1 MCENHKGGIIQ
12 DEALYQRGDCLCYFG
27 NGRRGVLSGVY
38 KKFQLHR
45 KDNPF
50 FCAHTLSCFRH
61 GILFAAFAAAKNN
74 LLPANNRKPL
84 LVYQVG
90 LNLTCCMLLVRGVVQ
105 VLGMVPSA
113 AMQGSL
119 SGIAGIGHCLLGV
132 GLVWILVGI
141 RSSIAAA
148 ESTNKTDHQTV

>member
-1 MCENHKGGIIQ
+1 MKRYINGAIAYAILGMAGGVFYR
-12 DEALYQRGDCLCYFG
+12 EFTRNFNYTG
-27 NGRRGVLSGVY
+27 
-38 KKFQLHR
+38 KT
-45 KDNPF
+45 
-50 FCAHTLSCFRH
+50 TLSFVH
-61 GILFAAFAAAKNN
+61 THYLVLGMVFFLLLLLLQKNN
-74 LLPANNRKPL
+74 LLPANNRKSL

-113 AMQGSL
+113 AMQGSI

-148 ESTNKTDHQTV
+148 ESTDKADHQTV